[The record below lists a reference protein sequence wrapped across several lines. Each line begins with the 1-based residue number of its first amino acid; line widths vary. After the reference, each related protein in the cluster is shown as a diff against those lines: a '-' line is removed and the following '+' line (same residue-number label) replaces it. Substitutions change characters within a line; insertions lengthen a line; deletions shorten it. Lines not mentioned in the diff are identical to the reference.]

1 MRNIE
6 DMAAVEVP
14 RLIGEW
20 LSEPPPTLAAGG
32 PANGDVDFI
41 IMVGGLRF
49 LAEFKGLDRIASL
62 EAATRRLRAAEA
74 ADPGGIGLVV
84 VPYAGPTARAWL
96 RERGLNWMDLAG
108 NADIHATGLRIF
120 VEGRANRYP
129 TPGRPSTVFS
139 PKAARISRAML
150 NEVDRWWSQVEL
162 IAHTALSAGFVSKVV
177 GRMVADELLHRRE
190 GDGWVR
196 PRAPSLLLDAWAQQY
211 HFADHTVDRYHLAA
225 RSGPAALRTLAEG
238 LTRAGTDW
246 AATGLSA
253 AWALTGHADFRLS
266 SIYTRRPLA
275 DPESLGLRKVERG
288 ENVWVIQPRDEG
300 VFDGVRTVND
310 VPCVSPVQ
318 LYLDLAAHPER
329 SQEAAAH
336 LRANLLR
343 WRQE

>member
-1 MRNIE
+1 
-6 DMAAVEVP
+6 MAAVEVP

-20 LSEPPPTLAAGG
+20 LDEPAHPVVMAG
-32 PANGDVDFI
+32 PKNADVDFI
-41 IMVGGLRF
+41 FAFAGLQ
-49 LAEFKGLDRIASL
+49 LLVKCKMQDNLASL
-62 EAATRRLRAAEA
+62 ERASAALRKAEA
-74 ADPGGIGLVV
+74 ATSGAIGLVV
-84 VPYAGPTARAWL
+84 VPFAGPTARGWL
-96 RERGLNWMDLAG
+96 REQGLCWMDLSG
-108 NADIHATGLRIF
+108 NADIRAPGLRILI
-120 VEGRANRYP
+120 EGKQNLYA

-162 IAHTALSAGFVSKVV
+162 VAHTALSAGFVSKVV
-177 GRMVADELLHRRE
+177 GRMVADEILHRRE

-211 HFADHTVDRYHLAA
+211 RFADHTVDRYHLAA
-225 RSGPAALRTLAEG
+225 RSGPAALRTLADG

-253 AWALTGHADFRLS
+253 AWALTGQADFRLS

-300 VFDGVRTVND
+300 VFDGVRAVND
-310 VPCVSPVQ
+310 VPCVSPVRV
-318 LYLDLAAHPER
+318 YLDLTAHPER

-336 LRANLLR
+336 LRANLLQ